1 MALGSFVEDVPGY
14 KSRGNF
20 SFEKPD
26 CEEWVGNSRF
36 NSSVYATCDTVD
48 GINPGMTIMEGSVFD
63 FRRLLLG
70 PFLTSGEY
78 RVQDAVLDFSTY
90 NFKTAFTQSFTDGNF
105 TYNPEDV
112 IQASLSGWWNYGYKW
127 VSSKSAHM

>member
-1 MALGSFVEDVPGY
+1 MKDGWSLTALGSFVEDVPGY

-26 CEEWVGNSRF
+26 CEQWIGNSRF
-36 NSSVYATCDTVD
+36 NDSVYATCDTVD
-48 GINPGMTIMEGSVFD
+48 SINPGMTIMEGSVLHL
-63 FRRLLLG
+63 RRLLLDLL
-70 PFLTSGEY
+70 LTSGEY
-78 RVQDAVLDFSTY
+78 RVQDSFLDFTTY

-112 IQASLSGWWNYGYKW
+112 IQSSISGWRDYGYK
-127 VSSKSAHM
+127 